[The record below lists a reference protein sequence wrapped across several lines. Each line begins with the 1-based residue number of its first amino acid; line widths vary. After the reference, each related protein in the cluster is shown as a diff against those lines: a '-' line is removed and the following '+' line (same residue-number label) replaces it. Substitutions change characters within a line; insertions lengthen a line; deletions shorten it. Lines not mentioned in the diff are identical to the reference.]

1 MELSVFLRSTR
12 VVVQR
17 ALYDIDLC
25 SSLGYVC
32 GMSQNMYTYVAGI
45 N

>member
-12 VVVQR
+12 VVQH

-25 SSLGYVC
+25 SSLVYVC
-32 GMSQNMYTYVAGI
+32 GMSQYMYTYVAGI